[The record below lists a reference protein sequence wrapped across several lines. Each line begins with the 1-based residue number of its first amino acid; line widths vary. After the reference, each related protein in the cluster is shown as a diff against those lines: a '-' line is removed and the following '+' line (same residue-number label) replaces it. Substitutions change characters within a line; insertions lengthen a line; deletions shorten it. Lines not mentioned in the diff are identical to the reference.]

1 MSFVTNERQQISL
14 TDSLSMKS
22 LRTHKCVE
30 NTLAKG
36 FAEIV
41 LPAINKEHFSVRNCV
56 KASLGSCK
64 KRKPKDKRE
73 RSE

>member
-14 TDSLSMKS
+14 TDSFCTQS

-30 NTLAKG
+30 SALAKG

-41 LPAINKEHFSVRNCV
+41 LPAIKKEHFSVRYSD

-64 KRKPKDKRE
+64 K
-73 RSE
+73 